1 MTERP
6 ETTDM
11 HLKLEELVG
20 YVRGR
25 LDPAVHARVEEHLA
39 GCAGCREEVG
49 DVVQLS
55 RRAPSRTGASMLPA
69 AAAAA
74 TILVLLWTG
83 RKPSDSQP
91 AETREQVVAAIAAP
105 TPLAPA
111 GAVPEGVEFR
121 WRAAGGPRFRVVLFD
136 SAGSVL
142 FEQTTADDRIGLPD
156 SVALLPG
163 GLYLWK
169 VEVET
174 AADRW
179 LSSDLVPFRPGRG
192 PRR

>member
-6 ETTDM
+6 EMTDF
-11 HLKLEELVG
+11 HIKLEELLG

-25 LDPAVHARVEEHLA
+25 LDPAAHARVEQHLA
-39 GCAGCREEVG
+39 GCADCRDEVG

-55 RRAPSRTGASMLPA
+55 RRAPSRKWAPVIPA

-74 TILVLLWTG
+74 IVLVLVWAG
-83 RKPSDSQP
+83 IKPDGQ
-91 AETREQVVAAIAAP
+91 AADTRDQGVAAIAPP

-111 GAVPEGVEFR
+111 GTAPESVEFR

-136 SAGSVL
+136 SMGSVL
-142 FEQTTADDRIGLPD
+142 FEQTTTDDRVGLPD

-163 GLYLWK
+163 VLYLWK

-174 AADRW
+174 AEDRW
-179 LSSDLVPFRPGRG
+179 LSSDLVPFRPRRG
-192 PRR
+192 PPR